1 MSKSYQFVKLAR
13 AVQTTTW
20 FSDVNATYL
29 YVWLCLNADEK
40 GKVVTSYRQLSK
52 QTGLPLQQ
60 LRTALKKLSGTK
72 VITQGA
78 PQGAPQEPAKEPT
91 QKATQEPTQKAT
103 QGASVIT
110 VCYLDSSNGGK
121 FTANTSSNTRANT
134 SSNTSTK
141 EEKEKNQKKKIEN
154 VSIEENIKNP
164 PAYTNVYASP
174 QGDAPANFKNW
185 LKEHCP
191 YIYEHLELPT
201 EKEFLKLRLQYTA
214 KEIAEECE
222 QIENRVDLRKK
233 YKKLYL
239 TLLNWLKRRKEREN
253 NNGGHHT
260 DNQTAARAIGEAAI
274 LDVLNGG

>member
-60 LRTALKKLSGTK
+60 LRTALKKLLLTQ
-72 VITQGA
+72 VLTQEVTQGV
-78 PQGAPQEPAKEPT
+78 T
-91 QKATQEPTQKAT
+91 QAA
-103 QGASVIT
+103 AVIT

-164 PAYTNVYASP
+164 PVYTNVYTSP
-174 QGDAPANFKNW
+174 QGDATENFKNW

-260 DNQTAARAIGEAAI
+260 ANQQAARAIGEAAI
-274 LDVLNGG
+274 LDVLSGG

>member
-13 AVQTTTW
+13 AVQTAPW

-29 YVWLCLNADEK
+29 YAWLCLNADK
-40 GKVVTSYRQLSK
+40 DGKVVTSYRQLSK

-60 LRTALKKLSGTK
+60 LRTALKKLLLTH
-72 VITQGA
+72 VLTQELTQELTQG
-78 PQGAPQEPAKEPT
+78 T
-91 QKATQEPTQKAT
+91 
-103 QGASVIT
+103 SIIT
-110 VCYLDSSNGGK
+110 VCYLDPCNKGK
-121 FTANTSSNTRANT
+121 FTANTATNTATNTASNTP
-134 SSNTSTK
+134 SK

-174 QGDAPANFKNW
+174 QGDATQNFKNW

-233 YKKLYL
+233 YESLYR
-239 TLLNWLKRRKEREN
+239 TLLNWLKKRKEREN

-260 DNQTAARAIGEAAI
+260 DNQQAARAIGEAAI
-274 LDVLNGG
+274 LDILSGG

>member
-1 MSKSYQFVKLAR
+1 MSKGFVKLAR
-13 AVQTTTW
+13 EVQTTPW

-29 YVWLCLNADEK
+29 YVWLCLNADDK
-40 GKVVTSYRQLSK
+40 GKIVTSYRQLSK

-60 LRTALKKLSGTK
+60 LRTALKKLLL
-72 VITQGA
+72 TQVL
-78 PQGAPQEPAKEPT
+78 
-91 QKATQEPTQKAT
+91 TQELTQELT
-103 QGASVIT
+103 QGASIIT
-110 VCYLDSSNGGK
+110 VCYLDSCNGGK
-121 FTANTSSNTRANT
+121 FTANTATNTASNT

-154 VSIEENIKNP
+154 LSIEENIKNP

-174 QGDAPANFKNW
+174 PGDATENFKNW

-201 EKEFLKLRLQYTA
+201 EKEFLKLRGTYTA

-222 QIENRVDLRKK
+222 QIENRKDLRKK
-233 YKKLYL
+233 YTNLYR
-239 TLLNWLKRRKEREN
+239 TLLNWLKKTKEREN

-260 DNQTAARAIGEAAI
+260 NNQQAARDIGKAAI
-274 LDVLNGG
+274 LDILNGG

>member
-1 MSKSYQFVKLAR
+1 MSKGIAFVKLPR
-13 AVQTTTW
+13 EVQKTPW

-29 YVWLCLNADEK
+29 YVWLCLNADK
-40 GKVVTSYRQLSK
+40 DGKIVTSYRQLSK

-60 LRTALKKLSGTK
+60 LRTALKKLLLTQ
-72 VITQGA
+72 VLTQEVTQGV
-78 PQGAPQEPAKEPT
+78 T
-91 QKATQEPTQKAT
+91 QAA
-103 QGASVIT
+103 AVIT

-121 FTANTSSNTRANT
+121 FTANTRANTSTNT

-154 VSIEENIKNP
+154 LSIEENIKNP

-174 QGDAPANFKNW
+174 PGDATQNFKNW

-201 EKEFLKLRLQYTA
+201 EKEFLRLRGKYTA

-222 QIENRVDLRKK
+222 QIENRVDLRRK

-239 TLLNWLKRRKEREN
+239 TLLNWLKWRKEREN

-260 DNQTAARAIGEAAI
+260 DNSKAARAIGEAAI
-274 LDVLNGG
+274 LDILNGG

>member
-1 MSKSYQFVKLAR
+1 MSKSFQFVKLAR

-60 LRTALKKLSGTK
+60 LRTALKKLLLTQVLTQEVTQGVTQAAA
-72 VITQGA
+72 VIT
-78 PQGAPQEPAKEPT
+78 
-91 QKATQEPTQKAT
+91 
-103 QGASVIT
+103 I
-110 VCYLDSSNGGK
+110 CYLDSCNGGK

-141 EEKEKNQKKKIEN
+141 EEKEKKQKKKIEN
-154 VSIEENIKNP
+154 LTIEENIKNP

-174 QGDAPANFKNW
+174 QGDATENFKNW

-191 YIYEHLELPT
+191 YIYEHYKLPT
-201 EKEFLKLRLQYTA
+201 EQEFVKLRLQYTA
-214 KEIAEECE
+214 LEIAEECE
-222 QIENRVDLRKK
+222 QIENRLDLRKK
-233 YKKLYL
+233 YKNLYR
-239 TLLNWLKRRKEREN
+239 TLLNWLKLKKEREN
-253 NNGGHHT
+253 NYGGHHT
-260 DNQTAARAIGEAAI
+260 NNQQAARAIGEAAI